1 MKQMPASHWRPGAIR
16 RATASM
22 VIALAFCLVAPVA
35 RASDESPSEAQ
46 ITIATAVTLDRMHFS
61 HRLPDESLSGQFLE
75 NYLDA
80 LDGSHL
86 VFLQSDVDD
95 FSWYKPTLSRFTLSE
110 GYTWLARSI
119 YQRGLNRLGQKV
131 QFQTNLLQTAKFSF
145 TGQDTWQLDRQ
156 NVKRPSN
163 WEAAHALWRQE
174 VRADYL
180 QEKLAGLTPPQ
191 IVELLTRRYERR
203 LKTMQRLD
211 SKEVLDIYLDALAG
225 AYDPNSAYL
234 GREQAQ
240 EFEDVM
246 TLSTVG
252 VGGSLAFKNGYWVV
266 ADLVPGSPAARS
278 GLLCPGDRILAVA
291 QGDGEFENV
300 TDMPFWRVTD
310 LIRGPKGST
319 VRLTISPAGMTNDAR
334 ITVALVREEIKLTEG
349 LANAAIVDWPSAN
362 HATVRLGIISLPLF
376 YRQSDSN
383 TFGAAMDTFRLIEKL
398 NREGVKGLMLDLRG
412 NPGGSLPEAV
422 RLAGLF
428 IPSNPVLQTRDAAG
442 RIEIEQSPS
451 CHAIYD
457 GPMVV
462 LTSRSSASAA
472 EIVAGALQDYGRAL
486 IVGDSSTYGKG
497 TVQDFV
503 PLGQLLHN
511 PNYGAVKVTVAK
523 FYRPSGT
530 SIQLKGVIP
539 DIVLPSP
546 TDLPYIGEARW
557 PNALPW
563 DTLPPAT
570 YTNFNLVRP
579 VLSVLQEKS
588 QARVNSDPGFQLLRE
603 ELAAANNEAARLT
616 SLNESR
622 RRRDNAR
629 ADQLDEKMNNLRQA
643 YLAHSPCIYDI
654 TLATAGTADLPPART
669 PGSSATVAPAP
680 NTMAEDDLELRE
692 AQSILADYIELLP
705 KAPAEPTVIAG
716 VPSDKK
722 HFAASK
728 QKSNLSI
735 ANTEP

>member
-1 MKQMPASHWRPGAIR
+1 
-16 RATASM
+16 M
-22 VIALAFCLVAPVA
+22 VVALAFCLVASVA
-35 RASDESPSEAQ
+35 SAGDQSPSEAQ
-46 ITIATAVTLDRMHFS
+46 IAIATAVILDRMHFS
-61 HRLPDESLSGQFLE
+61 HRQPDESLSGQFLE

-86 VFLQSDVDD
+86 LFLQSDVDE
-95 FSWYKPTLSRFTLSE
+95 FSWYKPTLSQFTLSE
-110 GYTWLARSI
+110 GYTWLAGSI

-131 QFQTNLLQTAKFSF
+131 QFQTNLLQTAKFDF
-145 TGQDTWQLDRQ
+145 TAQDAWQADRQ
-156 NVKRPSN
+156 NAMRPSN
-163 WEAAHALWRQE
+163 LEAAHALWQQE
-174 VRADYL
+174 VLADYL
-180 QEKLAGLTPPQ
+180 QEKLAGLAPPQ
-191 IVELLTRRYERR
+191 IVDLLTRRYERR
-203 LKTMQRLD
+203 LKTMQRLE
-211 SKEVLDIYLDALAG
+211 SNEVLDIYLDALAG
-225 AYDPNSAYL
+225 AYDPNSAHL

-252 VGGSLAFKNGYWVV
+252 VGGTLAFKSGDWVV

-319 VRLTISPAGMTNDAR
+319 VRLTIAPAGMTKDAR
-334 ITVALVREEIKLTEG
+334 KTVTLVREEIKLTEG

-362 HATVRLGIISLPLF
+362 HGTVRLGIISLPLF
-376 YRQSDSN
+376 YKQSDSN
-383 TFGAAMDTFRLIEKL
+383 TSGAAMDTFRLIEKL
-398 NREGVKGLMLDLRG
+398 NREGVKGLILDLRG

-428 IPSNPVLQTRDAAG
+428 IASNPVLQTRDAAG
-442 RIEIEQSPS
+442 RIEVEQSPS
-451 CHAIYD
+451 SHAIYD

-462 LTSRSSASAA
+462 LTSRLSASAA

-546 TDLPYIGEARW
+546 IDLPHTGEARW

-563 DTLPPAT
+563 DTLPSAT

-579 VLSVLQEKS
+579 VLSTLQAKS
-588 QARVNSDPGFQLLRE
+588 QARINSEPGFQLLRE
-603 ELAAANNEAARLT
+603 ALAAASKPAAKLT

-622 RRRDNAR
+622 RRHDNAS

-643 YLAHSPCIYDI
+643 CLARSPCTYDI
-654 TLATAGTADLPPART
+654 TLAMAGSAGLPPART
-669 PGSSATVAPAP
+669 PGSMATVALAP
-680 NTMAEDDLELRE
+680 NTITDDDFELRE
-692 AQSILADYIELLP
+692 AESILADYIELLP
-705 KAPAEPTVIAG
+705 KVPPERTVIVS

-722 HFAASK
+722 HFVASK
-728 QKSNLSI
+728 QKSALSI
-735 ANTEP
+735 ANTER

>member
-1 MKQMPASHWRPGAIR
+1 MTLKFPTRFPVPALLASGGTHYPVHPYSCQSEFGTNRRIIHWRPSALR

-22 VIALAFCLVAPVA
+22 AFALAFCLVASVA
-35 RASDESPSEAQ
+35 GASDESPSEAQ
-46 ITIATAVTLDRMHFS
+46 IAIATAVTLDRMHFS

-95 FSWYKPTLSRFTLSE
+95 FAWYKPTLSQFTLLE
-110 GYTWLARSI
+110 GYTWLAQSI
-119 YQRGLNRLGQKV
+119 YQRGLNRLEQKV

-145 TGQDTWQLDRQ
+145 TAQDAWQPDRQ
-156 NVKRPSN
+156 NAMRPSN
-163 WEAAHALWRQE
+163 LEAARVLWQQE

-191 IVELLTRRYERR
+191 IVDRLTWRYERR
-203 LKTMQRLD
+203 LKTMQRLE
-211 SKEVLDIYLDALAG
+211 SNEVLDIYLDALAR
-225 AYDPNSAYL
+225 AYDPNSAYF

-252 VGGSLAFKNGYWVV
+252 VGGSLTFKNGYWVV

-300 TDMPFWRVTD
+300 TDLPFWRVTD

-319 VRLTISPAGMTNDAR
+319 VRLAISPAGMTSDAR
-334 ITVALVREEIKLTEG
+334 KTVSLVREEIKLTEG

-376 YRQSDSN
+376 YKQSDSN
-383 TFGAAMDTFRLIEKL
+383 ASGAAMDTFRLIEKF
-398 NREGVKGLMLDLRG
+398 NQAGVEGLILDLRG
-412 NPGGSLPEAV
+412 NPGGSLTEAV

-442 RIEIEQSPS
+442 RIEVGQSTS

-462 LTSRSSASAA
+462 LTSRMSASAA

-497 TVQDFV
+497 TVQEFV

-511 PNYGAVKVTVAK
+511 PDYGAVKVTVAK

-530 SIQLKGVIP
+530 SLQLKGVIP
-539 DIVLPSP
+539 DIILPSE
-546 TDLPYIGEARW
+546 TDLPNTGEARW

-579 VLSVLQEKS
+579 VLSILQEKS

-603 ELAAANNEAARLT
+603 ELAAANKPAAKST
-616 SLNESR
+616 SLNECPPPTRQGQSR
-622 RRRDNAR
+622 
-629 ADQLDEKMNNLRQA
+629 
-643 YLAHSPCIYDI
+643 S
-654 TLATAGTADLPPART
+654 T
-669 PGSSATVAPAP
+669 
-680 NTMAEDDLELRE
+680 
-692 AQSILADYIELLP
+692 
-705 KAPAEPTVIAG
+705 
-716 VPSDKK
+716 
-722 HFAASK
+722 
-728 QKSNLSI
+728 
-735 ANTEP
+735 

>member
-1 MKQMPASHWRPGAIR
+1 
-16 RATASM
+16 
-22 VIALAFCLVAPVA
+22 
-35 RASDESPSEAQ
+35 
-46 ITIATAVTLDRMHFS
+46 
-61 HRLPDESLSGQFLE
+61 
-75 NYLDA
+75 
-80 LDGSHL
+80 
-86 VFLQSDVDD
+86 
-95 FSWYKPTLSRFTLSE
+95 
-110 GYTWLARSI
+110 
-119 YQRGLNRLGQKV
+119 
-131 QFQTNLLQTAKFSF
+131 
-145 TGQDTWQLDRQ
+145 
-156 NVKRPSN
+156 
-163 WEAAHALWRQE
+163 
-174 VRADYL
+174 
-180 QEKLAGLTPPQ
+180 
-191 IVELLTRRYERR
+191 
-203 LKTMQRLD
+203 
-211 SKEVLDIYLDALAG
+211 
-225 AYDPNSAYL
+225 
-234 GREQAQ
+234 
-240 EFEDVM
+240 
-246 TLSTVG
+246 
-252 VGGSLAFKNGYWVV
+252 
-266 ADLVPGSPAARS
+266 
-278 GLLCPGDRILAVA
+278 
-291 QGDGEFENV
+291 
-300 TDMPFWRVTD
+300 
-310 LIRGPKGST
+310 
-319 VRLTISPAGMTNDAR
+319 
-334 ITVALVREEIKLTEG
+334 
-349 LANAAIVDWPSAN
+349 
-362 HATVRLGIISLPLF
+362 
-376 YRQSDSN
+376 
-383 TFGAAMDTFRLIEKL
+383 LIEKL